1 MIDLFDRAAAALRT
15 SPVRSGCSVRLPAR
29 GRLIAT
35 GDLHDNPVH
44 LTKIMKVARLSE
56 SPDHHVVLHEL
67 VHGERLVNGMD
78 FSYRVLARQAELV
91 IAYPAQVHPL
101 LANHELAQMSGKR
114 ITKGGG
120 DSVQMFN
127 DALDYVFGDDA
138 GDVGEAIGRYIAA
151 YPLALRSEPAPGVD
165 GGVFCSHSLP
175 APLMMDRFDLNIL
188 DRELTPEDYEPRT
201 GSAWRM
207 VWGRGHEPEQLEILA
222 ANWDV
227 KLFVI
232 GHEKAETGVEIRG
245 PRLIVLNTDHER
257 ATVLPVQLKDVPGS
271 YLAALSVV
279 PLAAIAIEGDG
290 IAG

>member
-1 MIDLFDRAAAALRT
+1 MRANPLR
-15 SPVRSGCSVRLPAR
+15 RGCAVNLPAK

-35 GDLHDNPVH
+35 GDLHDNPIH
-44 LTKIMKVARLSE
+44 LTKIMRLARLEE

-91 IAYPAQVHPL
+91 TAFPSQVHPL

-138 GDVGEAIGRYIAA
+138 GEVSEAIGRYIAA
-151 YPLALRSEPAPGVD
+151 FPLALRSEPAEGP
-165 GGVFCSHSLP
+165 GGVEGGIFCSHSLP
-175 APLMMDRFDLNIL
+175 SPLMMDRFDLNIL
-188 DRELTPEDYEPRT
+188 ERELTAADYEPRT

-222 ANWDV
+222 ANWHV

-245 PRLIVLNTDHER
+245 PRLVVLNTDHER
-257 ATVLPVQLKDVPGS
+257 ATVLPVELNHVPGS
-271 YLAALSVV
+271 YLAALSVM
-279 PLAAIAIEGDG
+279 PLAGVTFEGDG
-290 IAG
+290 VRG

>member
-1 MIDLFDRAAAALRT
+1 MRANPLR
-15 SPVRSGCSVRLPAR
+15 RGCAVNLPAK
-29 GRLIAT
+29 GRLLAT
-35 GDLHDNPVH
+35 GDLHDNPIH
-44 LTKIMKVARLSE
+44 LTKLMRLARLEE

-67 VHGERLVNGMD
+67 VHGERLINGMD

-91 IAYPAQVHPL
+91 CAFPSQVHPL

-138 GDVGEAIGRYIAA
+138 ALVSEAIGRYIACF
-151 YPLALRSEPAPGVD
+151 PLALRSESAQGAE

-175 APLMMDRFDLNIL
+175 APLMMERFDLNIL
-188 DRELTPEDYEPRT
+188 ERELTAQDYEPRS

-222 ANWDV
+222 ANWNV

-232 GHEKAETGVEIRG
+232 GHEKADMGVEIRG
-245 PRLIVLNTDHER
+245 PRLVVLNTDHER
-257 ATVLPVQLKDVPGS
+257 AAVLPMNLADVPGS
-271 YLAALSVV
+271 YLAALSVM
-279 PLAAIAIEGDG
+279 PLAGVMVDGDG
-290 IAG
+290 VRG